1 MPPMP
6 PAPSS
11 KQQETRQRQ
20 LDSLRR
26 MEDRLKSLASEEQ
39 KAKAKEKMA
48 AHAQAKDSGA
58 PALVSPPPGEER
70 QQG

>member
-1 MPPMP
+1 
-6 PAPSS
+6 
-11 KQQETRQRQ
+11 
-20 LDSLRR
+20 

-39 KAKAKEKMA
+39 KAKAREKMA

-70 QQG
+70 QQGCVLSSSLLVNSTLSLLTQ